1 MAIYEFE
8 GKQPQIH
15 HTSFVHPE
23 ATVIGDVI
31 IGANCYIGP
40 GARIRGDWGTI
51 KIGEGSNIQENCV
64 IHVAPEKKAIL
75 GIDSHI
81 GHGAVLHGP
90 TLEEH
95 VVVGIN
101 ATILDNSIIGAG
113 SCLGAGT
120 VVVANTVIPPKSLV
134 MGVPG
139 KVIMEV
145 SRKLSERLKW
155 GTGVYHTLPKRYIE
169 THKKIPR
176 KQSMQCLE

>member
-8 GKQPQIH
+8 GKSPKIH
-15 HTSFVHPE
+15 ATAFVHPE

-40 GARIRGDWGTI
+40 GARIRGDWGAI
-51 KIGEGSNIQENCV
+51 KIGDGSNVQENCI
-64 IHVAPEKKAIL
+64 IHVAPDKEVIL
-75 GIDSHI
+75 AKDSHI

-101 ATILDNSIIGAG
+101 AVVLDDAVIGAG
-113 SCLGAGT
+113 SLLGAGT
-120 VVVANTVIPPKSLV
+120 VVPANTVIPPKSIV

-139 KVIMEV
+139 KVISEV
-145 SRKLSERLKW
+145 SDKLAERLKW
-155 GTGVYHTLPKRYIE
+155 GTGVYQTLPKRCHDTLKEISE
-169 THKKIPR
+169 
-176 KQSMQCLE
+176 L